1 MDAHLIRNEYPAE
14 KLNKFKADHAAG
26 KHASWMAKFITEEI
40 FDRYKG
46 LVSGGHGN
54 WTIARAINTGVM
66 FPKAGMGMHAG
77 DAESYDT
84 FIDIY
89 RPCVEAYH
97 KGFVWDEEHAHR
109 TDLDVNN
116 LRLDFSPAAKSLI
129 LSTRIRV
136 ARNLGGT
143 FVMNPNGTG
152 ETRKQVL
159 ELVRSA
165 AANFEEDLQGT
176 VYAHATMTPE
186 EEQALIDDHF
196 LFKVLR
202 DSFLLENLLTLLFR
216 VLTGSRHASSRL
228 RVPRVL
234 ARRTR
239 DISGQ
244 RQTVQYVD

>member
-1 MDAHLIRNEYPAE
+1 MDAHLNQNEYPAE

-26 KHASWMAKFITEEI
+26 KHASWMAKFITEDI
-40 FDRYKG
+40 FDKYKG
-46 LVSGGHGN
+46 LVSGGQGN

-97 KGFVWDEEHAHR
+97 KGFVWDLEHAHR
-109 TDLDVNN
+109 TDLDANN
-116 LRLDFSPAAKSLI
+116 LSIDFSPVAKSLI

-165 AANFEEDLQGT
+165 AANFEEDLRGT

-196 LFKVLR
+196 LFKVIECIFSLCH
-202 DSFLLENLLTLLFR
+202 LCLNIYE
-216 VLTGSRHASSRL
+216 
-228 RVPRVL
+228 
-234 ARRTR
+234 
-239 DISGQ
+239 Q
-244 RQTVQYVD
+244 